1 MLYLFL
7 SLIVVVGILLLYF
20 SYKTKTDLKIEE
32 LTENLSKV
40 SEEKNELEVR
50 YNKVMSDLKKQEELK
65 RSKDL
70 DEMQLLFTKVNML
83 DDKITF
89 SNASFKSKLDLI
101 TLLLENNNAKVES
114 TLETPIVDEEEK
126 TADEFREFEKNKN
139 SQLEMINEKPA
150 SDIALDNNIEDKNA
164 NIEQVNEAID
174 ETNNINENINFVE
187 KNANNNPLKTDLSSE
202 FQDTDK
208 IDKIDNTIQANIE
221 ENNNIS
227 ESDNIIDSENSTNVL
242 LSNTTNDQYNL
253 QEIQNDTEKIND
265 ITDTFNDIKENNSEA
280 NNLVPQ
286 LNTNSESNISA
297 DEEKN
302 IKSNNADLSLDE
314 NFQESNDFNID
325 DEIANG
331 NYGENKNDLNN
342 TKNDDIFN
350 IDYNGLNNTNEE
362 GSETDAETLEP
373 IDSFDNPTL
382 IGNNETEENNKL
394 FTANTKDIDDFV
406 NIDEDEKF
414 LDDETKNEKL
424 LENDMQDE
432 KLIGSDV
439 NTPDSEDFDINS
451 LHLPN
456 SDTETLDLDMDQY
469 KNHDEQ
475 SKLNNDINGNNIS
488 NINKSQLDDFD
499 FDNMG
504 LEEPSDDLETPKEV
518 ILDGEALDDKIIQD
532 NTVDATH
539 GQPLVEP
546 VFDEEDENE
555 PKFDNSPSFDI
566 DILDNNVDINN
577 QTNENIE
584 TNENNV
590 LEEDVLK
597 TQNDINS
604 DDELNMALREL
615 GNTNDN
621 YGENK
626 SDIFNKDNDSDI
638 NIEGISDIAEIVKS
652 QNQEEK
658 HNKDIKENLE
668 PTMDGDIDLNSQ
680 TYQEEEDFLN
690 SPISNDNLNA
700 SVSENNDGFDI
711 KESLDKLRA
720 QLNDKNENGEN

>member
-101 TLLLENNNAKVES
+101 TSLLENNNAKVES

-242 LSNTTNDQYNL
+242 LDNTANDQYNL
-253 QEIQNDTEKIND
+253 QETQNDTERIND
-265 ITDTFNDIKENNSEA
+265 ITDTFEDIKENNSDVD
-280 NNLVPQ
+280 NLVPQ
-286 LNTNSESNISA
+286 LNSNSESNISV
-297 DEEKN
+297 DEEKDV
-302 IKSNNADLSLDE
+302 KLNNVDLSLDG
-314 NFQESNDFNID
+314 NLQESNNFNID
-325 DEIANG
+325 DEIVNG

-382 IGNNETEENNKL
+382 IGDNETEENNKL

-475 SKLNNDINGNNIS
+475 SKLNNDINGNNTS
-488 NINKSQLDDFD
+488 NINESQLDDFD

-504 LEEPSDDLETPKEV
+504 LEEPSDDLEAPKEV